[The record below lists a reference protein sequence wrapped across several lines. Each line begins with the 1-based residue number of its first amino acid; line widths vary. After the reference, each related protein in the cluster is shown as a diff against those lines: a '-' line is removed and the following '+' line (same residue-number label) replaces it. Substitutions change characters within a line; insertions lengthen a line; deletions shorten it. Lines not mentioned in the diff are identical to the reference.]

1 MLPPILS
8 TKYGR
13 YKTNQDDLATF
24 LAVTGNLCGAPA
36 TLTRPGNAS
45 STDTKSTRPK
55 GKDRKLAKQR
65 AAGPIIDESTRQ
77 RTPKLALSS
86 YIPLAEIIA
95 KSHSVH
101 GRIPKWIVTVID
113 KIISDREDCFR
124 HINGEDVRTFL
135 AKGQQDGHIHPINVL
150 GCVRSILLPKYAAQV
165 ATAQNG
171 VQPKTPSKKVLGEIS
186 GNANARNVANMFAE
200 LRMKTPESSPSSTG
214 DASESSPTIEA
225 DDMEKADAWRTSLG
239 RYYDV
244 ETPCH
249 LVQSRLCYDKL
260 LTTEQQM

>member
-1 MLPPILS
+1 MLPTILS

-36 TLTRPGNAS
+36 TLTKPGSAS
-45 STDTKSTRPK
+45 SVDAKSTRPK

-95 KSHSVH
+95 KSRTLH

-150 GCVRSILLPKYAAQV
+150 ERVRSILLPKYAEQM
-165 ATAQNG
+165 ATAQKG
-171 VQPKTPSKKVLGEIS
+171 TQPKTPSKRVLGEIS
-186 GNANARNVANMFAE
+186 GNVNAKNAANMFAE
-200 LRMKTPESSPSSTG
+200 LRMKTPESSPSSNG
-214 DASESSPTIEA
+214 DAGESSPAIEA

-239 RYYDV
+239 KYYDV
-244 ETPCH
+244 QNPCH
-249 LVQSRLCYDKL
+249 LIQCRLCL
-260 LTTEQQM
+260 W